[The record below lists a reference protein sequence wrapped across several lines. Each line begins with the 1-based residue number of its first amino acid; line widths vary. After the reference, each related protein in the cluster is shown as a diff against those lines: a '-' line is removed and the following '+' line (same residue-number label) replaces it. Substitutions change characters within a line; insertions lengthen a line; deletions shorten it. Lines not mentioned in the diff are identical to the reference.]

1 MKVVALGVIKLYRVT
16 LSPYLGGTC
25 RHYPSCSQYAQEAVS
40 KYGALKGMRLAIGRL
55 SRCRPFG
62 TFGYDPVP

>member
-1 MKVVALGVIKLYRVT
+1 MKIAALAAIKLYRVT

-40 KYGALKGMRLAIGRL
+40 KYGALKGTRLAISRL